1 MNIDFGADFCSKIF
15 RFSINEAFITHTQAI
30 ADS

>member
-15 RFSINEAFITHTQAI
+15 VSQLDIAFITYTEAI